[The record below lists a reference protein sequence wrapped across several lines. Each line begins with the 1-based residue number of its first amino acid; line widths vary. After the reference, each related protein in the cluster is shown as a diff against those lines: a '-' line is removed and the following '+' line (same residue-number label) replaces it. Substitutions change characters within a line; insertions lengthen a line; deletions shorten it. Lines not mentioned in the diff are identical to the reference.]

1 MMRFIVDCLRPA
13 RTRAAAAQ
21 SDSVELQ
28 AQVKDS
34 SDNIEIK
41 ELKDAVQM
49 EEETLQRV
57 KTLRC
62 ETQEAVE
69 RQEERKSQLRDQL
82 KIMENL
88 EKQEREVLQSLQEEQ
103 QELEQTIQQYDVKLR
118 AVSDSVL
125 QLQMEVDC
133 AKAHSENIHVRI
145 APLQDS
151 FDEILQVK
159 KKLDE
164 LIAGFMTDER
174 SVTEIPEKAT
184 CENVENDFDRNHQE
198 EIRSEQEVEE
208 VKLERSVDTQCSA
221 DNLKS
226 SGSSS
231 FTEITLTE
239 VKEEDVMFRSATS
252 QLESFDME
260 EEDFEMVQHSQ
271 TTNRQ
276 FDFFRPN
283 PFTDGDVFGDDHFPK
298 ADVTERLPRDPFKG
312 TDPFASDTLFVDIS
326 EVKGCQ
332 DSFIT
337 AEQSLPETVH
347 CPLQSVG
354 KDRDYGTFNT
364 SVNLPLDAQSRCS
377 TERLVR
383 HVSVPTESKSLRSRS
398 NTCPEV
404 GTNTSPGQT
413 LDAVQANQSVEAVS
427 PPLDEDHVY
436 SHSSS
441 EFDSFEADCSTFGA
455 VEEEDDRVQPGSLC
469 GLQKIIAGSYTDFPL
484 SPCDPDT
491 HPDIR
496 DTDKTFGC
504 PYMITVE
511 KSADCCHSELEN
523 GEKELNNPG
532 GSHDIKSET
541 SAHCSAL
548 EAYDY
553 KYGDMFFFTVRL
565 DPGSPELHNPDLVCP
580 EYDDVK
586 KCGSLNQM
594 SWNENSLSPEFN
606 DTDEFKCCAPK
617 PENTNQVE
625 TEIATD
631 SLCANDSE
639 SCGDSHIPRLT
650 LDDSNACESLLN
662 SEANDPNVA
671 IHILDSSVQD
681 TECGSPLK
689 SIIQDF
695 FASADQHCAHEN
707 LESSHSPQLDS
718 HCCERLTVSKS
729 ELQYFDPFSPIST
742 ESADCVSEFEEMYT
756 INCHDASR
764 LDSGYHEVDTPTA
777 VHQDPVDTSR
787 YSFAL
792 RDPCL
797 ETSKESNW
805 EFHNADPFSP
815 KSIDTGIFDSEI
827 ENYESDYVTSYCQ
840 SFSPQ
845 KVYIDLSNS
854 DEKVMSFFNTV
865 SCDVLSDHHSG
876 SESDDCY
883 TFGPFP
889 HKRGNS
895 NDESNAKNVRPELSR
910 DKSPACGET
919 KPILMASNAY
929 SNSVWKTSEPNP
941 EMCITTAVDSSVSK
955 QAEDVTNHTVNVSK
969 VSDLAD
975 IDYFCSELSKMVSSC
990 SSDSVQQSV
999 TEMLFGSD
1007 PNTSSF
1013 YPWDFEK
1020 QQHNS

>member
-21 SDSVELQ
+21 RDSVELQ
-28 AQVKDS
+28 VKVKDS
-34 SDNIEIK
+34 SDNIEIQ
-41 ELKDAVQM
+41 ELKDAVQT

-57 KTLRC
+57 KTLCC
-62 ETQEAVE
+62 ETQEDVE
-69 RQEERKSQLRDQL
+69 RLEEKKTQLRDQL

-88 EKQEREVLQSLQEEQ
+88 EKQERKVLQSLQEEQ
-103 QELEQTIQQYDVKLR
+103 QELEQTVQQYDVKLR
-118 AVSDSVL
+118 AVSESVL

-133 AKAHSENIHVRI
+133 AKAHSENIHERI

-159 KKLDE
+159 MKLDE

-174 SVTEIPEKAT
+174 SVTEVPEEAT
-184 CENVENDFDRNHQE
+184 CENSENDSDRDHQV
-198 EIRSEQEVEE
+198 EIRFEQEVEE

-298 ADVTERLPRDPFKG
+298 SDVTEHLPKDPFKG
-312 TDPFASDTLFVDIS
+312 TDPFASDTLFVDMP
-326 EVKGCQ
+326 EVKGCK
-332 DSFIT
+332 DSLIT

-354 KDRDYGTFNT
+354 KDRDYGTFN
-364 SVNLPLDAQSRCS
+364 SPVNLPLEAQSRCS

-404 GTNTSPGQT
+404 ETNTSPGQT
-413 LDAVQANQSVEAVS
+413 LDAVQTNPSVEAVS
-427 PPLDEDHVY
+427 PPLDEERLD

-441 EFDSFEADCSTFGA
+441 EFDSFEADCSTFAA
-455 VEEEDDRVQPGSLC
+455 VEEEEDRVQPGSLC

-484 SPCDPDT
+484 SPCDPDP
-491 HPDIR
+491 HPDTR

-504 PYMITVE
+504 PCAITVE
-511 KSADCCHSELEN
+511 KSADCCHSEFEN
-523 GEKELNNPG
+523 GEKDLNNPD
-532 GSHDIKSET
+532 GSREVSHGIKSET
-541 SAHCSAL
+541 SDHCSASD
-548 EAYDY
+548 AYDY

-565 DPGSPELHNPDLVCP
+565 DPGSPELHIPNPVCP
-580 EYDDVK
+580 EDDDVK
-586 KCGSLNQM
+586 KCVNQL

-606 DTDEFKCCAPK
+606 DTDEFKSCPPE

-631 SLCANDSE
+631 SLCANDGE
-639 SCGDSHIPRLT
+639 PGGNLHILT
-650 LDDSNACESLLN
+650 LVDPNACERLLH
-662 SEANDPNVA
+662 SEAYDPNPA
-671 IHILDSSVQD
+671 LHILDSSVED

-689 SIIQDF
+689 STLQDL
-695 FASADQHCAHEN
+695 FASADQLCAREN
-707 LESSHSPQLDS
+707 LETSHSAQLDS

-729 ELQYFDPFSPIST
+729 ELHYFDPFSPIST
-742 ESADCVSEFEEMYT
+742 ESADCESEIEEMNV

-777 VHQDPVDTSR
+777 IHQDPVDSSR

-792 RDPCL
+792 QDPCL
-797 ETSKESNW
+797 ETSKESNC

-827 ENYESDYVTSYCQ
+827 ENYESDYVMSYCQ

-845 KVYIDLSNS
+845 QDYIDLSHS
-854 DEKVMSFFNTV
+854 DEKAMSFFNII
-865 SCDVLSDHHSG
+865 SCDVLSDDQSG
-876 SESDDCY
+876 SEPDDYSC
-883 TFGPFP
+883 GPFP
-889 HKRGNS
+889 HKRGSS
-895 NDESNAKNVRPELSR
+895 NDESNERNVRPELSPVT
-910 DKSPACGET
+910 SPPCGET
-919 KPILMASNAY
+919 KPVFMASNAY
-929 SNSVWKTSEPNP
+929 SKSVWKTSEADP
-941 EMCITTAVDSSVSK
+941 EMCITTAVEFSVSK

-969 VSDLAD
+969 MSDLAD
-975 IDYFCSELSKMVSSC
+975 IDYFCSELSKMVSSG

-1020 QQHNS
+1020 QQQSS